1 MSTDSPQHA
10 ALLVLPRLRVQNA
23 NAISSPM
30 TWGFPA
36 ITAFNGFMAALARRL
51 GAEAG
56 IQFHGVGVVCHHFEA
71 QVTQGGYVHNF
82 ALKKPSIARKKEVEK
97 FINKGTPPSIVEEGH
112 IHLDITL
119 VFDVRLAHHLQDD
132 AARASL
138 AARVGEVVAGMRVA
152 GGSVMPPLP
161 GTLRRTPP
169 AQLVLLEEEAEA
181 RTRQFRRLS
190 RRWLPGFALVSADDV
205 LQTRLTDLQA
215 KASENVSQPTL
226 FDAWL
231 DLSRLNHRT
240 ATETVWDEAADDFK
254 QTVTWQTDKRPGWLV
269 PLPVGYAAL
278 SVLHPPGT
286 VAGARDATTPFRFVE
301 SVYSMGQ
308 WISPH
313 RLRDTHQLMWRTQHD
328 AVSGLYRCT
337 NGFKA
342 SNPSSVTPPVH
353 QD

>member
-36 ITAFNGFMAALARRL
+36 ITAFSGFMAALARRL

-71 QVTQGGYVHNF
+71 QVTQGGHVRNF
-82 ALKKPSIARKKEVEK
+82 NLTRNPVLADGSTAA
-97 FINKGTPPSIVEEGH
+97 IVEEGR

-138 AARVGEVVAGMRVA
+138 AVRVGEVVAGMRLA

-215 KASENVSQPTL
+215 LASENVSQPTL

-269 PLPVGYAAL
+269 PLPVGFAAL

-313 RLRDTHQLMWRTQHD
+313 RLSDTHQLMWRTQHD

-342 SNPSSVTPPVH
+342 SNPSSVTPLVH

>member
-1 MSTDSPQHA
+1 MTTDAPQHA

-36 ITAFNGFMAALARRL
+36 ITAFSGFMVALARRL

-71 QVTQGGYVHNF
+71 QVTQGGYVRNF
-82 ALKKPSIARKKEVEK
+82 NLTRNPVLADG
-97 FINKGTPPSIVEEGH
+97 GTAAIVEEGR

-119 VFDVRLAHHLQDD
+119 VFDVSLAHHLQDD

-138 AARVGEVVAGMRVA
+138 AARVGEVVAGMRLA

-161 GTLRRTPP
+161 GTLRRTPA

-205 LQTRLTDLQA
+205 LQTRWAAMQEQA
-215 KASENVSQPTL
+215 PAGSALPTL

-231 DLSRLNHRT
+231 DLSRLNHRAVT
-240 ATETVWDEAADDFK
+240 TSVWDEAADDYK
-254 QTVTWQTDKRPGWLV
+254 QSVTWQPDKRPGWLV
-269 PLPVGYAAL
+269 PLPVGFAAM
-278 SVLHPPGT
+278 SALHPPGT
-286 VAGARDATTPFRFVE
+286 VAGARDETTPFQFVE
-301 SVYSMGQ
+301 SVYAMGR

-313 RLRDTHQLMWRTQHD
+313 RLSDTHQLMWRTQHD
-328 AVSGLYRCT
+328 TASGLYRCT
-337 NGFKA
+337 NGFNA
-342 SNPSSVTPPVH
+342 NVPLSVTPLVH

>member
-1 MSTDSPQHA
+1 MSTDTPQHA

-36 ITAFNGFMAALARRL
+36 ITAFSGFMAALARRL

-71 QVTQGGYVHNF
+71 QVTQGGYVRNF
-82 ALKKPSIARKKEVEK
+82 NLTRNPVLADGSTAA
-97 FINKGTPPSIVEEGH
+97 IVEEGR

-119 VFDVRLAHHLQDD
+119 AFDVSLAHRLQDD
-132 AARASL
+132 AARAAL
-138 AARVGEVVAGMRVA
+138 AARVGEVVAGMRLA

-161 GTLRRTPP
+161 GTLRRAPA
-169 AQLVLLEEEAEA
+169 AQLVMLEEEAEA
-181 RTRQFRRLS
+181 RAQQFRRLS

-215 KASENVSQPTL
+215 HASENVSQPTL

-240 ATETVWDEAADDFK
+240 VTETVWDEAADDFK
-254 QTVTWQTDKRPGWLV
+254 QTVTWQTDKRSGWLV
-269 PLPVGYAAL
+269 PLPVGFAAL
-278 SVLHPPGT
+278 SALHPPGT
-286 VAGARDATTPFRFVE
+286 VAGARDATTPVQFVE